1 MHCRLE
7 KAYHTALFVPP
18 PSPITTVKSTSAS
31 LKETW
36 INHLAISSGTVDP
49 VWDCWPRLGLST
61 VWSRQFVT
69 DPWKWHW
76 WMKGPVF
83 PVRILERGFVQMSW
97 WRLCIVLEDHLD
109 WALLVAGSSGLNFC
123 PLMILLFR
131 GSLSLGIWRVGKM
144 GFRLYEVERWD
155 SSGSPRLLE
164 HITPGYLPGQTVGAQ
179 GVVKGSGKPGP
190 QPQLSYYIGK
200 KMQVSSKA
208 RGFPDW
214 WKIQS

>member
-18 PSPITTVKSTSAS
+18 PSPITTVKSVSAS

-36 INHLAISSGTVDP
+36 INHLVILSGTVDP
-49 VWDCWPRLGLST
+49 VWDCRQSDPGSLSRTFENGIDGWRGLCLQCVFWSEGLWRWAGGGCALFWRITWT
-61 VWSRQFVT
+61 V
-69 DPWKWHW
+69 
-76 WMKGPVF
+76 
-83 PVRILERGFVQMSW
+83 
-97 WRLCIVLEDHLD
+97 
-109 WALLVAGSSGLNFC
+109 ALLVAGSSGLNFH

-131 GSLSLGIWRVGKM
+131 GSLSLGIWRVGKKV
-144 GFRLYEVERWD
+144 FRLYKVEGWD

-190 QPQLSYYIGK
+190 QSQLSYYIGK